1 MVEEVIDMK
10 VTAEVEV
17 RGKDVYFSIPGDCA
31 EKMKLREGDTVKIA
45 LKEPEPQVAKSEELT
60 WDAILA
66 SLPEN
71 YDEIVANDSWTE
83 EEIIEAWY

>member
-1 MVEEVIDMK
+1 M
-10 VTAEVEV
+10 
-17 RGKDVYFSIPGDCA
+17 
-31 EKMKLREGDTVKIA
+31 KIA
-45 LKEPEPQVAKSEELT
+45 LREPESQEAGSDELT

-71 YDEIVANDSWTE
+71 YDAIAANDSWTE